1 MKKCYVL
8 LMMILSLCLTAC
20 VSSSPPMINLQ
31 PQINT
36 QFGSNIGNG
45 KPVVLQVID
54 ARPANSFSSAK
65 IEPSQN
71 VAQIFKNQL
80 SQGLQNAGFTLV
92 PIQSDKPLNHMTVTI
107 LAIDYR
113 TMKGIASSDNEVF
126 VSAKAA
132 ALTTSGLYTRTY
144 NASNYSDSYM
154 DAMMVDPSDAVNR
167 AVNQLLNT
175 ILSDQKMMGTL
186 AK

>member
-8 LMMILSLCLTAC
+8 LMMILSLLLTAC
-20 VSSSPPMINLQ
+20 VSTSPPVINLQ
-31 PQINT
+31 PQIDT
-36 QFGSNIGNG
+36 QSSNIGNG

-54 ARPANSFSSAK
+54 ARPANSFSSAN

-92 PIQSDKPLNHMTVTI
+92 PIQSDKPLNHMTVNI
-107 LAIDYR
+107 LSIDYR
-113 TMKGIASSDNEVF
+113 TMKGIASSNNEVF
-126 VSAKAA
+126 VSAKVT
-132 ALTTSGLYTRTY
+132 ALTASGLYSKTY

-154 DAMMVDPSDAVNR
+154 DAMTVDPSDAVNS
-167 AVNQLLNT
+167 AVNKLLNT
-175 ILSDQKMMGTL
+175 ILSDQKMMGSL